1 MLELDT
7 PVANLLMVGP
17 VYAMR
22 LKKLGIETVGDL
34 LYHLPFRFED
44 YSIVSKIN
52 LLQPGEKV
60 TVLGKIQSFENIY
73 TKHGKKLQKA
83 VFADETGNIEIIWY
97 NQPFLKNILK
107 EGADITVC
115 GEVKWFG
122 HKLIFE
128 SPEYEIIKPAP
139 AFVHNDPGS
148 SSRSNDPGS
157 FIPNPQ
163 PTLVHTGRL
172 VPIYPETAGLSSKW
186 LRSRIYSI
194 LYKFS
199 PNIPEDLPVFLL
211 QQHKLISK
219 KDAIYRVHFP
229 KSQKD
234 IDEGKKRLSFDEL
247 LILQLMAKIRQKKWQ
262 DIKVGHRLLILPY
275 LPKIKGFMEKLP
287 FELTL
292 GQQKAVADILKDL
305 EKDKPMNRLL
315 EGDVGSGKTVVA
327 TIGMFAAYLN
337 SLQSVFMA
345 PTEIL
350 ANQHFQTIKTL
361 LEPYDIKVALFTG
374 TSKKLYSSSEAIYSR
389 VEKPAPS
396 ATEGFSTSSNNTN
409 SIDIYVGT
417 HALLHDKLQIKN
429 LGLVVIDEQQRFGVE
444 QRATLREKGNSPHV
458 LTLTATPIPRTIA
471 LTLYAD
477 LDLSVMDELPKG
489 RQLIKTFVVPPEKR
503 EAAYRWIE
511 KQIENSNHQEQAF
524 IICPLIEGS
533 ESLTT
538 VKAAKAEYERLKS
551 EVFPRLRLGL
561 LHGRQKTKEKDTV
574 MKNLKNKKYDILVA
588 TPVVEVGIDIP
599 SATIMMIEA
608 AERFGLSQ
616 LHQLRGRVGRSVI
629 QSYCLLFTDSGNPK
643 IIERLKLLETN
654 FSGPKLAELDLK
666 LRGAGELFGTRQ
678 HGALGLKI
686 ADISDLSLISET
698 KEAVNTLLRQ
708 DPGLSR
714 FPLLKK
720 EVQKYKIGK
729 IAPD

>member
-1 MLELDT
+1 
-7 PVANLLMVGP
+7 
-17 VYAMR
+17 
-22 LKKLGIETVGDL
+22 
-34 LYHLPFRFED
+34 
-44 YSIVSKIN
+44 
-52 LLQPGEKV
+52 
-60 TVLGKIQSFENIY
+60 
-73 TKHGKKLQKA
+73 
-83 VFADETGNIEIIWY
+83 
-97 NQPFLKNILK
+97 
-107 EGADITVC
+107 
-115 GEVKWFG
+115 
-122 HKLIFE
+122 
-128 SPEYEIIKPAP
+128 
-139 AFVHNDPGS
+139 
-148 SSRSNDPGS
+148 
-157 FIPNPQ
+157 
-163 PTLVHTGRL
+163 
-172 VPIYPETAGLSSKW
+172 
-186 LRSRIYSI
+186 
-194 LYKFS
+194 
-199 PNIPEDLPVFLL
+199 
-211 QQHKLISK
+211 
-219 KDAIYRVHFP
+219 
-229 KSQKD
+229 
-234 IDEGKKRLSFDEL
+234 
-247 LILQLMAKIRQKKWQ
+247 
-262 DIKVGHRLLILPY
+262 
-275 LPKIKGFMEKLP
+275 
-287 FELTL
+287 
-292 GQQKAVADILKDL
+292 
-305 EKDKPMNRLL
+305 
-315 EGDVGSGKTVVA
+315 
-327 TIGMFAAYLN
+327 
-337 SLQSVFMA
+337 
-345 PTEIL
+345 
-350 ANQHFQTIKTL
+350 
-361 LEPYDIKVALFTG
+361 
-374 TSKKLYSSSEAIYSR
+374 
-389 VEKPAPS
+389 
-396 ATEGFSTSSNNTN
+396 
-409 SIDIYVGT
+409 
-417 HALLHDKLQIKN
+417 
-429 LGLVVIDEQQRFGVE
+429 DEQQRFGVE